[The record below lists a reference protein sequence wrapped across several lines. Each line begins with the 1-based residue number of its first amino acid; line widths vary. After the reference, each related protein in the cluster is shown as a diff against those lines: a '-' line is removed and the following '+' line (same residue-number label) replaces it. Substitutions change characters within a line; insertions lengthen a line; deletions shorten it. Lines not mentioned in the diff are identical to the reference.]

1 MDMLQALEKKV
12 VALVSLVN
20 RLNQENGALKQDLSG
35 FKEENKKLEKQVEM
49 LESSVLKES
58 SRLQEQL
65 LKEKEL
71 TKIVVDDL
79 IKNIDALLETNSS
92 YHE

>member
-1 MDMLQALEKKV
+1 MNMLQALEQKV
-12 VALVSLVN
+12 VALVSIVHSLK
-20 RLNQENGALKQDLSG
+20 QENDNLKQDVSG
-35 FKEENKKLEKQVEM
+35 FKEENKKLKKQVEM

-65 LKEKEL
+65 QKEKEL
-71 TKIVVDDL
+71 TKTVVDDL

>member
-20 RLNQENGALKQDLSG
+20 TLRQENGALKQDLSG

-71 TKIVVDDL
+71 TKTVVDDL